1 MTTVLLYLGAGAE
14 YLAFVFTI
22 VYVGAVSILF
32 LFVIMLINIRNVAA
46 PYSLLPA
53 ARKLLM
59 VVTLGLTALLVIRFS
74 QTLDAFLFTSD
85 CLQFVIEPTTAET
98 LINYVTTQFLDI
110 LVFSERLY
118 TDFSYLFFL
127 IALLLLTA
135 MLGAIILATG
145 ATDSN
150 ETVI

>member
-1 MTTVLLYLGAGAE
+1 LGAGAE